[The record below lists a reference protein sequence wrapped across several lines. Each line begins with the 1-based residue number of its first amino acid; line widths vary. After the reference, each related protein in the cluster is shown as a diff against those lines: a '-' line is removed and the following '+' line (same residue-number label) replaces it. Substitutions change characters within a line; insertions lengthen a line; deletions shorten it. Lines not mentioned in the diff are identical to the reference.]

1 MTGMTGAADVASGV
15 DAVASRRGVFA
26 VLATVVCVAVT
37 FGVVL
42 YMNTSRAAASVWQAF
57 PAAPGE
63 VAVAAQSGRDD
74 DLGYDFWVRMVEA
87 PALTGPQ
94 LTADYADRL
103 TQAGWTLL
111 ASYPA
116 LDGQGFS
123 RVCLATNAD
132 GDPRLADIR
141 SGAASGSQ
149 LADRVEIA
157 VSRRTGDRSMCGDV
171 FGQFSWGQASKP
183 AG

>member
-1 MTGMTGAADVASGV
+1 MTGAVDVASDV

-26 VLATVVCVAVT
+26 VAAAVVCVAVA
-37 FGVVL
+37 FGVAFYVS
-42 YMNTSRAAASVWQAF
+42 TTRTAGSVWQAF

-63 VAVAAQSGRDD
+63 VTVAEQSGRDD

-87 PALTGPQ
+87 PARTGPQ
-94 LTADYADRL
+94 LTANYADRL
-103 TQAGWTLL
+103 TETGWTLL

-116 LDGQGFS
+116 LDGEGFS

-141 SGAASGSQ
+141 SGAASGSR

-157 VSRRTGDRSMCGDV
+157 VSRRTGDRSVCGDV
-171 FGQFSWGQASKP
+171 LGQFTWDEASKP

>member
-1 MTGMTGAADVASGV
+1 MTGMTGAADVASGA

-26 VLATVVCVAVT
+26 VVAAVVCVAVAC
-37 FGVVL
+37 GVVV
-42 YMNTSRAAASVWQAF
+42 YMSTTRTAGSVWQAF
-57 PAAPGE
+57 PPAPGE
-63 VAVAAQSGRDD
+63 VAVAEQSGRDD
-74 DLGYDFWVRMVEA
+74 DLGYDFWVRMVES

-123 RVCLATNAD
+123 RVCLATDED

-141 SGAASGSQ
+141 FGAASGSQ

-157 VSRRTGDRSMCGDV
+157 VSRRPGDRSVCGDV
-171 FGQFSWGQASKP
+171 FGQFTWDEASKP
-183 AG
+183 AR